1 MNMKKF
7 VSGLI
12 TVMGITLVSS
22 YAFAVPKDITFLAQC
37 PTVANFLSKHTTV
50 YSTVNNNTVTWK
62 GYNGTDKIQSFNGAI
77 FSNCSATTKA
87 CSISCAYTAT
97 NKSANTVSVV
107 LTPLNRSHLFLSP
120 IPTATGQV
128 GGCKNSDPSK
138 CQFNAFENDL
148 TKTNNKT
155 RTF

>member
-1 MNMKKF
+1 MTIKKS
-7 VSGLI
+7 VSALI
-12 TVMGITLVSS
+12 IAAGIAFASS
-22 YAFAVPKDITFLAQC
+22 YAVAAPKDITFLAQC
-37 PTVANFLSKHTTV
+37 PTVANFLANHTTV

-62 GYNGTDKIQSFNGAI
+62 GYNGTDKIQSFNGAV

-97 NKSANTVSVV
+97 NKSSNTVNVV

-120 IPTATGQV
+120 IPTSTGQV
-128 GGCKNSDPSK
+128 GGCKNNDPGK

-148 TKTNNKT
+148 TTTNNKT